1 MGIHKRIIGEN
12 EELKSKSKDKDK
24 MYYLYWQKIFSIED
38 IEHYFKGKYTYNE
51 VRDIIRKKRQ
61 EYYDKE
67 NANGR

>member
-24 MYYLYWQKIFSIED
+24 MYYLYWQKLFSIED

-61 EYYDKE
+61 EYYDMEEK
-67 NANGR
+67 NGR

>member
-24 MYYLYWQKIFSIED
+24 MYYLYWQKLFSIED

-51 VRDIIRKKRQ
+51 VREIIRKKRQ